1 MPKRCGWREDYV
13 IYVGRPGHG
22 LPAARGAFNPGDEA
36 RFSETKAG
44 GAAIIPL
51 TPDGFSQ
58 LKKWAGFTVGETRPD
73 SFRSK
78 PIARVGALDCV
89 GCRHAD

>member
-1 MPKRCGWREDYV
+1 MPKHCGWRVDCA
-13 IYVGRPGHG
+13 IYAGWPGHD
-22 LPAARGAFNPGDEA
+22 LSTARGALNPGDEP
-36 RFSETKAG
+36 RFSEAKAG

-51 TPDGFSQ
+51 TPDGFSH
-58 LKKWAGFTVGETRPD
+58 LKKWAGFTVGETRRD

-78 PIARVGALDCV
+78 PIDRVGALDCV